1 MATLIALTAVGY
13 ISQALFMKGITETAG
28 SIYDTIHDVC
38 FTNCPELLAFLEEF
52 DLEFKINTIQQFFN
66 EIEIEKKS
74 QAIETN
80 LQDIYQV
87 ILLFKQELKKIKKI
101 LKEHPNKYFHKL
113 RKPDYKKELNRLKIY
128 SKLFDKR
135 LSLFKILIKT
145 FSSSIITIK
154 SKKKVINLNGM
165 NTVEVNNNNNFLFNE
180 DEYEI
185 L

>member
-1 MATLIALTAVGY
+1 ME
-13 ISQALFMKGITETAG
+13 S
-28 SIYDTIHDVC
+28 
-38 FTNCPELLAFLEEF
+38 
-52 DLEFKINTIQQFFN
+52 
-66 EIEIEKKS
+66 
-74 QAIETN
+74 N

-101 LKEHPNKYFHKL
+101 IKEHPKKYFYKW
-113 RKPDYKKELNRLKIY
+113 RKPDCKKELNRLIIY

-154 SKKKVINLNGM
+154 SKKKVINLNGV
-165 NTVEVNNNNNFLFNE
+165 NTVEVNNKNNFLFNE

>member
-1 MATLIALTAVGY
+1 MATLIALTTIGY
-13 ISQALFMKGITETAG
+13 IGQALFLKGITETAG
-28 SIYDTIHDVC
+28 SIYDTIHDMC
-38 FTNCPELLAFLEEF
+38 FTNCPELIAFLEEF

-74 QAIETN
+74 DAIDNN

-87 ILLFKQELKKIKKI
+87 ILLFKLELKKIHKI
-101 LKEHPNKYFHKL
+101 VKEHTKKYFHKW
-113 RKPDYKKELNRLKIY
+113 RKPNYKKELDRLKVY
-128 SKLFDKR
+128 SNLFDKR
-135 LSLFKILIKT
+135 LSLFKVLIKT

-154 SKKKVINLNGM
+154 SKKKVINLNGV
-165 NTVEVNNNNNFLFNE
+165 NTGEVNNKNNFLFNE